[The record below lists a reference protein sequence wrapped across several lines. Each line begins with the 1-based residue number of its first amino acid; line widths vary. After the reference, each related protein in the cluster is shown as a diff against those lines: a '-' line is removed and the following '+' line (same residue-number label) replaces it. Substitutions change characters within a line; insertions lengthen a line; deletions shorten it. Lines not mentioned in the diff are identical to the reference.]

1 MQQTDNIQQMEESN
15 ESEEQETTPE
25 DKKLV

>member
-1 MQQTDNIQQMEESN
+1 MQQTDNIQMGEEEN
-15 ESEEQETTPE
+15 ESEQEDSTPE